1 MGNSG
6 STARQGSV
14 NRQQWF
20 SDAPGPGVADE
31 RAITHSHVFSVAPV
45 ATEKRDADS
54 EQPSAP
60 PAPELS
66 EADEHEFWEAT
77 PRYSVTNLPSLAP
90 PPVAPA
96 PAPWRIW
103 AARALF
109 ALILCATV
117 ALLGLEIK
125 ALAAQDEPPAQ
136 HSQQ

>member
-1 MGNSG
+1 MGS
-6 STARQGSV
+6 SRSATRQDSV

-20 SDAPGPGVADE
+20 SEAPGSGVTDE
-31 RAITHSHVFSVAPV
+31 RAITHSRVFSVAPV
-45 ATEKRDADS
+45 ATEKCGADS
-54 EQPSAP
+54 EQPSEP

-117 ALLGLEIK
+117 VLVCLELK
-125 ALAAQDEPPAQ
+125 ALAAQNGAPAQ